1 MRMRLNLSIALL
13 LLIPGLSARA
23 DDFHIIKA
31 LPERMTAMKK
41 EFHSKAD
48 TGVTSNMVEATDQ
61 LNDQIKGMLRD
72 LVKAYY
78 KNKPV
83 ALKALDKYF
92 DDIERVARDEQVLDN
107 PTGEDEGTIAR
118 LYVPGRITEDL
129 TDKIGEMVEAI
140 LPPDSDFDFDAWKQH
155 WKDAVKTGD

>member
-13 LLIPGLSARA
+13 LLISGLSALA
-23 DDFHIIKA
+23 DDFQLINA
-31 LPERMTAMKK
+31 LPERMTAIKK

-48 TGVTSNMVEATDQ
+48 TGVTSNMVEATGQ

-78 KNKPV
+78 KDKPA
-83 ALKALDKYF
+83 ALKALDQYF
-92 DDIERVARDEQVLDN
+92 DDLDKVARDEQVLDN
-107 PTGEDEGTIAR
+107 PTGEDEGTIGR

-129 TDKIGEMVEAI
+129 TDKVGEMVEAI
-140 LPPDSDFDFDAWKQH
+140 LPPDSDFDFDAWQQH
-155 WKDAVKTGD
+155 WEDAVKTGD